1 MLDVQFLQVQ
11 QCLICN
17 TDWFRFGNYI
27 WSFRPGSDAEL
38 FMMKSSASESKPF
51 QRCSKGEIPG
61 RARWK
66 EWLSRS
72 KLKQASEQ
80 GLVHVTVQGIRSIV
94 LFYRLIVYMHQP
106 VNNHIN
112 KNFYWPLIH
121 KKDEIYIQQ
130 KLKLKGM
137 LSS

>member
-17 TDWFRFGNYI
+17 TDWLRFGNYI
-27 WSFRPGSDAEL
+27 WSFKPSLEAKL
-38 FMMKSSASESKPF
+38 FMMKRSASESKLF
-51 QRCSKGEIPG
+51 QRRSKGKIPG
-61 RARWK
+61 WPRWK
-66 EWLSRS
+66 ERLSRS

-112 KNFYWPLIH
+112 NNFFWPLIH

-130 KLKLKGM
+130 KLKQKGV

>member
-1 MLDVQFLQVQ
+1 MLDVQLLQVQ

-27 WSFRPGSDAEL
+27 WSFRPGSDAKL
-38 FMMKSSASESKPF
+38 FIMKSSASESKLF
-51 QRCSKGEIPG
+51 QRHFKGETPG
-61 RARWK
+61 RAGWK
-66 EWLSRS
+66 EQLSRS

-80 GLVHVTVQGIRSIV
+80 GLVRVTVQGIRSIV

-106 VNNHIN
+106 VNNHI
-112 KNFYWPLIH
+112 KNNFFWPLIH

-130 KLKLKGM
+130 KLKQKGM